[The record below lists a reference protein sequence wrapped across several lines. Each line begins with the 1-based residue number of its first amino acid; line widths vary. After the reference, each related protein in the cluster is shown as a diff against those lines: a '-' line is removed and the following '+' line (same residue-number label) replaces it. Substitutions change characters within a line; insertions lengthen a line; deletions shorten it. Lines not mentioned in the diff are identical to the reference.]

1 MSREDRTGRQIRR
14 IRTAFVSTRS
24 RVGAWLADA
33 GSQRIPPAYR
43 GLRWLSAMAIILLF
57 FEIVSGVLL
66 ALYYYP
72 EPEAAYT
79 SMRFINERVPAGW
92 LVRGV
97 HTWAGELLL
106 VVVLCHVA
114 FAYFR
119 RAYESPRQYE
129 WLVGALLL
137 PAVLTLRFTGR
148 LLPWDTYGYE
158 VTRRGLDL
166 IEQIPILGS
175 LSATWLRGGEEMGA
189 NTLSRFFATHTLVLP
204 WLVLGLLSLH
214 LYLLRRHGIK
224 ENDS

>member
-1 MSREDRTGRQIRR
+1 MGREERTGKQLRR
-14 IRTAFVSTRS
+14 IRAAFVGTRS
-24 RVGAWLADA
+24 RVGAWLADL
-33 GSQRIPPAYR
+33 GGNRVPPAYR
-43 GLRWLSAMAIILLF
+43 GLRWLSAVAMVLLV
-57 FEIVSGVLL
+57 FEIISGVLL

-72 EPEAAYT
+72 EPEAAYA

-106 VVVLCHVA
+106 AVVLLHVA
-114 FAYFR
+114 VAYFR
-119 RAYESPRQYE
+119 RAYEAPRQYE

-148 LLPWDTYGYE
+148 LLPWDTFGYE

-166 IEQIPILGS
+166 IEEIPILGS
-175 LSATWLRGGEEMGA
+175 LSATWLRGGESIGA

-204 WLVLGLLSLH
+204 WVVLGLLWVH
-214 LYLLRRHGIK
+214 IYLLRRHGITGS
-224 ENDS
+224 DR